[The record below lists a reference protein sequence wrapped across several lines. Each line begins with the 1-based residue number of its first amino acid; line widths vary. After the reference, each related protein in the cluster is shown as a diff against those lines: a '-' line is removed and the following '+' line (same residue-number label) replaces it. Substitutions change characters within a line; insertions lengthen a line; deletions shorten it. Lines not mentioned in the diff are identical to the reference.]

1 MAALGLTISTERVHS
16 KHPVPALRSLHYYT
30 ELSYIAHWRP
40 PATATLAHP
49 QQQKD
54 NDDAILSDIHV
65 GSETDDTLYAL
76 RYRTAGSATDADG
89 DLDPPRRRTL
99 LVEHAR
105 ATPLA
110 DVGLQVWRGA
120 LVVCDWLLAEERG
133 AALARRDDGA
143 RRRPALSAARGGAPE
158 PGAVHRRPPRR
169 RRARG
174 GTRRGTPQPSGGGRP
189 VLARLCEWRAYA
201 DAAVDADDALGA
213 ADVVVAADCIYDD
226 AATTAL
232 FDALRRALAAR
243 PGRYAVVA
251 LEKRFNFEAESL
263 SVVAHGYRTF
273 RRALAGF
280 DAVRLALP
288 PRFVDYDRGDAGALE
303 LWRVGWLV

>member
-1 MAALGLTISTERVHS
+1 M
-16 KHPVPALRSLHYYT
+16 
-30 ELSYIAHWRP
+30 SYIAHWRP

-54 NDDAILSDIHV
+54 DDEAILSDIHV

-120 LVVCDWLLAEERG
+120 LVVCDWLLAEDAARPWRG
-133 AALARRDDGA
+133 ATIAELGGGVGAVSCLAAALGATALCTDGHRGAVALAA
-143 RRRPALSAARGGAPE
+143 RNAARNAAAIEAAGG
-158 PGAVHRRPPRR
+158 
-169 RRARG
+169 
-174 GTRRGTPQPSGGGRP
+174 S
-189 VLARLCEWRAYA
+189 VLARVVDWRAYA
-201 DAAVDADDALGA
+201 DADVDADDALGA

-273 RRALAGF
+273 RGALAGF

-288 PRFVDYDRGDAGALE
+288 PRFVDYDRGDVGALE
-303 LWRVGWLV
+303 LWRVGCLV

>member
-1 MAALGLTISTERVHS
+1 MS
-16 KHPVPALRSLHYYT
+16 YT
-30 ELSYIAHWRP
+30 AHWRT

-49 QQQKD
+49 QQQD
-54 NDDAILSDIHV
+54 DDDEDDDDAILSDIHV
-65 GSETDDTLYAL
+65 GSDQSDTLYAL

-120 LVVCDWLLAEERG
+120 LVVCDWLLAEDAARPWRG
-133 AALARRDDGA
+133 ATIAELGGGVGAVSCLAAALGATALCTDGHRGAVALAA
-143 RRRPALSAARGGAPE
+143 RNAARNAAAIEAAGG
-158 PGAVHRRPPRR
+158 
-169 RRARG
+169 
-174 GTRRGTPQPSGGGRP
+174 S
-189 VLARLCEWRAYA
+189 VLARIVDWRAYA

-273 RRALAGF
+273 RGALAGF

-288 PRFVDYDRGDAGALE
+288 PRFVDYDRGDVGALE
-303 LWRVGWLV
+303 LWRVACLV